1 MTDIERDDANST
13 RPDRTTTGTN
23 RTATGTSR
31 TVTGTNRTVTG
42 TNRTVTGTNR
52 TVSTVTA
59 SIGEVL
65 VSARGLQKS
74 FGPRQILKN
83 VDFDMLVGD
92 ITVIIGKSGSGKST
106 LLRALAGL
114 TDPDDGRITFD
125 GRVVFEDEERT
136 EDWEEVESHVGMVF
150 QAYTLWPHMDV
161 LSNLTLAP
169 RKRLGL
175 SKSEALARAEV
186 ALAEVGMAH
195 HLRSRPTQLSGGER
209 QRVAIARALMM
220 KPKLLLCDEITSA
233 LDPPV
238 AAEVLEVLRRLKEE
252 EGIAVALVTHDMAFA
267 SKAADRVVFFH
278 EGEIAVNA
286 TPEQAF
292 NHCENPDLKK
302 FLDAVRF

>member
-1 MTDIERDDANST
+1 MSQ
-13 RPDRTTTGTN
+13 TTNTGPN
-23 RTATGTSR
+23 RRQAPA
-31 TVTGTNRTVTG
+31 VP
-42 TNRTVTGTNR
+42 
-52 TVSTVTA
+52 TVTA

-74 FGPRQILKN
+74 FGERQILKN

-114 TDPDDGRITFD
+114 TDPDDGRIVFD
-125 GRVVFEDEERT
+125 GQVVFEDEERT
-136 EDWEEVESHVGMVF
+136 EEWEDVESHVGMVF
-150 QAYTLWPHMDV
+150 QTYTLWPHMDV
-161 LSNLTLAP
+161 LANLTLAP

-175 SKSEALARAEV
+175 SKSEAHDRAEV

-195 HLRSRPTQLSGGER
+195 HLRSRPLQLSGGER

-220 KPKLLLCDEITSA
+220 RPKLLLCDEITSA

-238 AAEVLEVLRRLKEE
+238 AAEVLGVLRRLKEE

-286 TPEQAF
+286 TPDDAF
-292 NHCENPDLKK
+292 NHNSNPDLKK
-302 FLDAVRF
+302 FVDAVRF